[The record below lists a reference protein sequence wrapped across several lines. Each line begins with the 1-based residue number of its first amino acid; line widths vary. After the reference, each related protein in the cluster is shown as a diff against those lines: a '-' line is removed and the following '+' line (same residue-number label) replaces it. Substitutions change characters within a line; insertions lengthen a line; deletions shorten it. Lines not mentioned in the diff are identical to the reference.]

1 MSGLKIG
8 GVEDGVVHVTRGLS
22 AGKWSRNN
30 GFERIGSVPG
40 SDGVARLFD
49 TPVVGRLLGRI
60 TGAVTTTNLWPIGGD
75 RLLATVGDELFFS
88 ADRGRSWRLVHRLPE
103 SSGPMGVLPTAVCEH
118 RDRVYLGE
126 YPLADETARVI
137 VSDDGRQ
144 WSTYVSNPDVRH
156 FHGVF
161 RDPYTGSLWG
171 TTGDTN
177 KESTIGRFV
186 DGEYRPVGGGSQTWR
201 AVDLAFTPDALLWGM
216 DCSYAP
222 RIEVLRLSRDE
233 LPSES
238 AERLVDQP
246 TPEPV
251 GVVDGPVFYAE
262 TIESDGTTWAVFS
275 TASTTGTDSTGPET
289 DDTDSKPVRVIA
301 ASRRSGF
308 ERWYQLAD
316 VERSATLGTVIPPIP
331 TANAYAFLDTTPDG
345 DLLINPFNTR
355 RNHGELIIRRP
366 SSFTEA
372 PRLSACVGEL
382 G

>member
-1 MSGLKIG
+1 MSGLKLG

-22 AGKWSRNN
+22 TWRWSPSN
-30 GFERIGSVPG
+30 GFERTGSVPG
-40 SDGVARLFD
+40 SDAVARLFD
-49 TPVVGRLLGRI
+49 TPAVGRLLGRV

-75 RLLATVGDELFFS
+75 RLLATVGNELFFS

-118 RDRVYLGE
+118 RDCVYLAE
-126 YPLADETARVI
+126 YPLDGETARVL

-144 WSTYVSNPDVRH
+144 WSTHVSDPDVRH
-156 FHGVF
+156 FHGLF
-161 RDPYTGSLWG
+161 RDPYTGSFWG

-177 KESTIGRFV
+177 EESTIGRFV

-201 AVDLAFTPDALLWGM
+201 AVGLAFTPDAVLWGM

-222 RIEVLRLSRDE
+222 RIEILRLSRDDI
-233 LPSES
+233 PAES
-238 AERLVDQP
+238 SDAVVDQP

-262 TIESDGTTWAVFS
+262 AIETDSTTWAVFS
-275 TASTTGTDSTGPET
+275 TASTTGRDSTGPET
-289 DDTDSKPVRVIA
+289 DDAGPNPTRVIA
-301 ASRRSGF
+301 ASRRSGY
-308 ERWYQLAD
+308 ERWYQLLA
-316 VERSATLGTVIPPIP
+316 VERSATLGTVIPAIP

-345 DLLINPFNTR
+345 DLLINPYNTR
-355 RNHGELIIRRP
+355 RNHGELIRRRP
-366 SSFTEA
+366 SSFAEA
-372 PRLSACVGEL
+372 PRLSTRVGEF